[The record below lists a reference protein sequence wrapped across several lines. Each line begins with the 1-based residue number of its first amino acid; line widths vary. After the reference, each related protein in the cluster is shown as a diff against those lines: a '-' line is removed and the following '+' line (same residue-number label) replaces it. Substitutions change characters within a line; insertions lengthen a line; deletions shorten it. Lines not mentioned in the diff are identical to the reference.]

1 MSRIGKKP
9 IQIPAGVEVIKEGQ
23 KIIVKGPKGELSK
36 EISPE
41 IKFEIKE
48 NNILI
53 SPQAE
58 TKRSPALWGLNR
70 ALISN
75 MVEGVREGFLKKL
88 QLSGIGYKVRVEGN
102 KLILNIGFSHPVEI
116 ESPAGI
122 QFDVD
127 KSNFIS
133 ISGIDKELVGQ
144 IAAKI
149 RKVKPA
155 DPYQGKGLRYEDEVV
170 RRKEGKKVAATTGG

>member
-9 IQIPAGVEVIKEGQ
+9 IQIPAGAEAKKEGQ
-23 KIIVKGPKGELSK
+23 KIIIKGPKGELSR

-48 NNILI
+48 NNIFVSL
-53 SPQAE
+53 QAE
-58 TKRSPALWGLNR
+58 TKRSAALWGLSR
-70 ALISN
+70 ALIFN
-75 MVEGVREGFLKKL
+75 MVKGVCEGFSKKL

-102 KLILNIGFSHPVEI
+102 KLILNVGFSHSVEI
-116 ESPAGI
+116 ESPVGI

-127 KSNFIS
+127 KNNI
-133 ISGIDKELVGQ
+133 ITVSGIDKELVGQ
-144 IAAKI
+144 LAAKI

-155 DPYQGKGLRYEDEVV
+155 DPYQGKGLKYEGEIV
-170 RRKEGKKVAATTGG
+170 RRKEGKKVAATSGG